1 MKSFMVYARVI
12 WTAYTHGPLDFI
24 PSITG
29 PSKNFICH
37 LLVILVQS
45 VSIQF
50 KSLGSACRKHLSQI

>member
-1 MKSFMVYARVI
+1 MTPMALHPVHYR
-12 WTAYTHGPLDFI
+12 
-24 PSITG
+24 

-37 LLVILVQS
+37 LLVMLVQS